1 MTSQAMTS
9 CVTLQQCF
17 DNVPKPDSSP
27 GLLPLS
33 AASRLLFLH
42 TIHCCPIVSTSTL
55 WMPHA
60 ELWIRGCFTVALQVM
75 AHSRGR
81 GVSWLKNSPKNN
93 DGGNPVPLS
102 YTNCFWKV
110 DSVQIDDA
118 IINSCTVSYWSYLI
132 PAAVQTEISIQRDP
146 TCYVSCL
153 NRQKTPHCVFISSQ
167 DVSPEQAPQTAVL
180 EATWTLQQPP
190 NSGKISTRNN
200 SKLSTWNFSLWQI

>member
-42 TIHCCPIVSTSTL
+42 TIHRCPIVSTSTL

-132 PAAVQTEISIQRDP
+132 PAAVQTDFYSEGSHLLCQLLKQTKKTHTVFSSLLRMFH
-146 TCYVSCL
+146 L
-153 NRQKTPHCVFISSQ
+153 NRLLKQLC
-167 DVSPEQAPQTAVL
+167 
-180 EATWTLQQPP
+180 
-190 NSGKISTRNN
+190 
-200 SKLSTWNFSLWQI
+200 